1 LNTPVAPIPHRR
13 PRPSTSAAGGR
24 RPPAAMATVRLRG
37 RLALLAC
44 LFAGGGGDCPAG
56 EPPGPA
62 AAAAAA
68 PAATGPAARRPGN
81 AIDADW
87 LRSLRLSAD
96 ALQWSDEAIRH
107 DWRLQH
113 RPGADACRI
122 LDPHDE
128 VVREGTHEECAAA
141 FAAMER
147 SGAVPVVHG
156 PTVIVLH
163 GLGEGRRSMRPL
175 VEYLRQN
182 LDATVLSFGY
192 ASTNAGIEDHGRAL
206 AAVVAGLPTADGVS
220 FVGHSLGN
228 LVVRRW
234 MALAEDDDL
243 SRARRMV
250 MLGPPN
256 QGSELARTV
265 AKIGPLASLSN
276 GAARDLV
283 LDWPR
288 VSRDLAVPPC
298 PFGIVAG
305 GKGDDR
311 GYSRLLAGDDDAV
324 VRVDETRLPGA
335 DDFLLLPVHHA
346 AMMKHPAV
354 QRATAAFLETG
365 RFDAE
370 GER

>member
-1 LNTPVAPIPHRR
+1 
-13 PRPSTSAAGGR
+13 
-24 RPPAAMATVRLRG
+24 
-37 RLALLAC
+37 
-44 LFAGGGGDCPAG
+44 
-56 EPPGPA
+56 
-62 AAAAAA
+62 
-68 PAATGPAARRPGN
+68 
-81 AIDADW
+81 
-87 LRSLRLSAD
+87 
-96 ALQWSDEAIRH
+96 
-107 DWRLQH
+107 
-113 RPGADACRI
+113 
-122 LDPHDE
+122 
-128 VVREGTHEECAAA
+128 
-141 FAAMER
+141 
-147 SGAVPVVHG
+147 
-156 PTVIVLH
+156 
-163 GLGEGRRSMRPL
+163 MRPL

-365 RFDAE
+365 RFDTE
-370 GER
+370 EDH